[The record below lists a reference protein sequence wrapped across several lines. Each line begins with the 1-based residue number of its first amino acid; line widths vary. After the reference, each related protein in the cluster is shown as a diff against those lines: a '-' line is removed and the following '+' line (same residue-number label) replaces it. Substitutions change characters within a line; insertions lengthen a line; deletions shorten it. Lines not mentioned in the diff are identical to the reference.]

1 MNGLNKTAQKVSIDK
16 LGINISIEDIQ
27 MLLLKQILV
36 KLGVDVWI
44 GFNNDLG
51 NVYSGPVK
59 G

>member
-1 MNGLNKTAQKVSIDK
+1 
-16 LGINISIEDIQ
+16 